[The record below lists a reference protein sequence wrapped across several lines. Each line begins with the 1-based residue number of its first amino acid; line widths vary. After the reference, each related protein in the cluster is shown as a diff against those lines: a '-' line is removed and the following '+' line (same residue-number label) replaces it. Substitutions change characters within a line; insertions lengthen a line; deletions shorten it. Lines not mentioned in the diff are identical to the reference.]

1 MNKIIETI
9 ILTMGIVT
17 MLIGGIGLLTLILY
31 LLLDVLNIQGQ
42 TLYKLWD
49 YFKNRKDFKKW
60 KNEKDLLS
68 NILKG
73 NIPYNKTK

>member
-31 LLLDVLNIQGQ
+31 LLLDVLYIQGQ